1 MAQAFYRAG
10 LGEVGDLGGGPNFIE
25 ATGTC
30 PTFDDVANVNTEESF
45 DEGEHPD
52 IVMADFIVDHFGTAP
67 RPSNSESPAH
77 EGEGITN
84 LEKEASTPIFN
95 GASTNRLA
103 FIMIFLKI
111 QAKHPGMTN
120 VCLDDVLLAINDH
133 VINKNLESK
142 IPRTRA
148 EARRVVTEIGL
159 DYSTIDAC
167 PCDYFLYYGEID
179 STLNACPKCNRSRY
193 KEGLVS
199 KKVPRKVSFRCFMGF
214 KHCSYHFRISH
225 SRCNF
230 VLRGV

>member
-1 MAQAFYRAG
+1 MPQAFYRAG
-10 LGEVGDLGGGPNFIE
+10 LGEVGELGGGHNFIE
-25 ATGTC
+25 APETT
-30 PTFDDVANVNTEESF
+30 TTIDDTDNVNTSEGF

-52 IVMADFIVDHFGTAP
+52 IVMADFIMDHFGTAP
-67 RPSNSESPAH
+67 RPGNSESPAT

-120 VCLDDVLLAINDH
+120 VCLDDVLGAINDH

-148 EARRVVTEIGL
+148 EARRVVSEIGL
-159 DYSTIDAC
+159 DYNTIDAC
-167 PCDYFLYYGEID
+167 PCDYFLYYGAID
-179 STLNACPKCNRSRY
+179 STMNACPKCNRSRY

-199 KKVPRKVSFRCFMGF
+199 NKVPRKVSPKC
-214 KHCSYHFRISH
+214 
-225 SRCNF
+225 
-230 VLRGV
+230 